1 MNMYGPYAPAITD
14 ALTAQVAQDLGCP
27 LDVLLIYQAAYA
39 VATANAFTSDGS
51 DGHFA
56 WCIDQLRRS
65 DIAEALGM

>member
-1 MNMYGPYAPAITD
+1 MPSPRKS
-14 ALTAQVAQDLGCP
+14 LQDLGCP
-27 LDVLLIYQAAYA
+27 LNVLLIYQAAYA